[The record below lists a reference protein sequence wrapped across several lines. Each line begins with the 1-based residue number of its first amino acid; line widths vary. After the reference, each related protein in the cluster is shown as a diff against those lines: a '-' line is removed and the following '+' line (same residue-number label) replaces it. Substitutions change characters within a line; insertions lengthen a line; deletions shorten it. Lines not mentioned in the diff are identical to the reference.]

1 MDSNLKTGT
10 SILIMKPKMT
20 RSYYELTHG
29 EELIGSITFTKAFG
43 TLAQVK
49 IVDEEWSLKRM
60 GFWKPYITV
69 RRKDETRDYYQI
81 PFSGK
86 WQGLLTLTTHTGDLY
101 ELSQTG
107 FWNPKWA
114 WMKQKTV
121 LMEFDLKFG
130 MKKYAELIIREQDP
144 LMNMLLIVGAYGMI
158 MQGWDDGAS
167 SAAITAAIG

>member
-1 MDSNLKTGT
+1 MDKNLKPGT

-20 RSYYELTHG
+20 RSFNELTRG
-29 EELIGSITFTKAFG
+29 DEIIGTITFTKAFG
-43 TLAQVK
+43 TLAQVQLF
-49 IVDEEWSLKRM
+49 DEEWSLKRM

-69 RRKDETRDYYQI
+69 RRKDDTHDYFQV

-86 WQGLLTLTTHTGDLY
+86 WQGLLTLTTPNGDLY
-101 ELSQTG
+101 ELSQFG
-107 FWNPKWA
+107 FWNPKWV

-130 MKKYAELIIREQDP
+130 MKKYAELIIREQDA
-144 LMNMLLIVGAYGMI
+144 LMNMLLIIGAYGMI
-158 MQGWDDGAS
+158 MQGWDEGAS